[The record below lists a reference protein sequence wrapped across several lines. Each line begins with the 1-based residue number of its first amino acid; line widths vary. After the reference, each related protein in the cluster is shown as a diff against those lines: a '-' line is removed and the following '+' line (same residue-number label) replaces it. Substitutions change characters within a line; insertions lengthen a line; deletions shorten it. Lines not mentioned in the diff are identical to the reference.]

1 MVVDQK
7 IRSEAEKSY
16 ESSNTKER
24 WPEAEDVN
32 AVNTS
37 SNTRLMALQW
47 STHVLSLNDTPNLNK
62 EEEKKEET
70 TEEKKEEEKKDE
82 EPPVIVLKVD
92 MHCEACAR
100 KVAKALK
107 GFEGVEEVT
116 ADSKASKVVV
126 KGKAADPIKVCERL
140 QKKSGKKVELISPL
154 PKPPDEKKE
163 EVKEPQPE
171 QKKEEFVLFW
181 FLVPVVSKEDGCYA
195 SMKARVTRATVVTI
209 KRPNGVTFTGIVI
222 YLVFTFYRAR
232 PVNSV
237 RLYFMTKIVVFAPLA
252 YSVQW
257 ETPHPPPVVTV
268 VLQVRMHC
276 EACAQVIEKGI
287 RKIKGVESVET
298 SLGNDQVIVKGV
310 IDPAKLVDYVYKRT
324 KKQASVVKEE
334 EKEKKEEEEKEEKEE
349 KKEGE
354 ENKGDDGEE
363 EDENK
368 TEIKRSEYM
377 PMRSYVDYFDHLDYP
392 YDSQIFSDE
401 NPNACSVIEATSC
414 AVPVAGAWNK
424 VHGSDEYF
432 NALYMISTASLRV
445 AFPIHGARCLAY
457 CLYELSTYFLAK
469 GWPEL
474 LQKRMMQSC
483 RGGEPNS
490 KRNMM
495 HALQSANLWSNGT
508 FKIAKIKQW
517 LWQKTATPSSRKRY
531 DHSSGALRE
540 IFCSRKVTSLHL
552 RY

>member
-1 MVVDQK
+1 MCFLLL
-7 IRSEAEKSY
+7 SETITCYTK
-16 ESSNTKER
+16 NPNKER
-24 WPEAEDVN
+24 EIREKPNKRNHQLLPPIYYTTA
-32 AVNTS
+32 TLLKQRS
-37 SNTRLMALQW
+37 
-47 STHVLSLNDTPNLNK
+47 LSIITQMGENK

-82 EPPVIVLKVD
+82 EPPLIVLKVD

-195 SMKARVTRATVVTI
+195 SMKVTKQSQENDGTLPQGTCNEG
-209 KRPNGVTFTGIVI
+209 NGV
-222 YLVFTFYRAR
+222 
-232 PVNSV
+232 
-237 RLYFMTKIVVFAPLA
+237 
-252 YSVQW
+252 
-257 ETPHPPPVVTV
+257 
-268 VLQVRMHC
+268 VLKVRMHC

-310 IDPAKLVDYVYKRT
+310 IDPEKLVDYVYKRT

-354 ENKGDDGEE
+354 ESKGDDGEE

-368 TEIKRSEYM
+368 AEIKRSEYL
-377 PMRSYVDYFDHLDYP
+377 PMRSYVDYFDYLDYP

-401 NPNACSVIEATSC
+401 NPNACSV
-414 AVPVAGAWNK
+414 
-424 VHGSDEYF
+424 
-432 NALYMISTASLRV
+432 M
-445 AFPIHGARCLAY
+445 
-457 CLYELSTYFLAK
+457 
-469 GWPEL
+469 
-474 LQKRMMQSC
+474 
-483 RGGEPNS
+483 
-490 KRNMM
+490 
-495 HALQSANLWSNGT
+495 
-508 FKIAKIKQW
+508 
-517 LWQKTATPSSRKRY
+517 
-531 DHSSGALRE
+531 
-540 IFCSRKVTSLHL
+540 
-552 RY
+552 